1 MYEWLQKFLQK
12 NLEISRRKAVQLI
25 KDSRV
30 TVNGERV
37 GELGI
42 KVSNLDLI
50 KVDDV
55 LVKPRTFENIYIILN
70 KPKNVITSLQDPQN
84 RRVVTDIVKPVIKQK
99 VFPVGRLDYL
109 TTGLLILTNDGDF
122 YESII
127 HPRFS
132 KSKVYEVLIKGRIN
146 ADDIHD
152 FSDMVLGG
160 KIIKGSKLKILKEIR
175 NNSLLEAT
183 IFQGINRQIR
193 KMFENLNK
201 EIVSLKRISVGP
213 FYLDKNLK
221 EGQWRFF
228 NKKEMELVRKLKN
241 ELDNY
246 RKTT

>member
-37 GELGI
+37 SELGV
-42 KVSNLDLI
+42 KVSNSDLVE
-50 KVDDV
+50 VDGV
-55 LVKPRTFENIYIILN
+55 LVKLRTFENIYIILN
-70 KPKNVITSLQDPQN
+70 KPKNVITSLQDPKN

-99 VFPVGRLDYL
+99 IFPVGRLDYL

-132 KSKVYEVLIKGRIN
+132 KSKVYKVLIKGKIT
-146 ADDIHD
+146 ADDIRS
-152 FSDMVLGG
+152 FSNMVLDG
-160 KIIKGSKLKILKEIR
+160 KIIKGSKLKILREFK
-175 NNSLLEAT
+175 NNSLLEVT

-193 KMFENLNK
+193 RMFENLNK
-201 EIVSLKRISVGP
+201 EIISLKRISVGP
-213 FYLDKNLK
+213 FYLDRNLR

-228 NKKEMELVRKLKN
+228 NKREMELVRKLKN
-241 ELDNY
+241 ELENY
-246 RKTT
+246 RKRT